1 VAERSV
7 LNNVY
12 EADEVAAAV
21 AGDADA
27 DGDDDDDDVDCAG
40 LPLYTITKQLI
51 N

>member
-1 VAERSV
+1 MAGRSV

-12 EADEVAAAV
+12 EADEVVAAV

-40 LPLYTITKQLI
+40 LPLYTR
-51 N
+51 